1 MFVLDGKFEQ
11 FPKELRLLVDND
23 LGMKH
28 FIAEELEMEKIHY
41 GPQIGSHQ
49 GTPIYETIESNG
61 YKYRYDRLAKCDCEG
76 YLLDQPHENEVM
88 LHPGLIYRQI

>member
-1 MFVLDGKFEQ
+1 
-11 FPKELRLLVDND
+11 
-23 LGMKH
+23 
-28 FIAEELEMEKIHY
+28 MEKLHY
-41 GPQIGSHQ
+41 GPKIGSLQ